1 MTRSR
6 AWPGGVALLLL
17 AGTGALG
24 QEAEDPLA
32 AALRDH
38 AYTFELRDGRL
49 EGEGGELLLREGRGA
64 RFFLIGEEHGVA
76 EIPAITSALFRA
88 LAPAGY
94 RHLAIE
100 VGDGLAERLEAA
112 VQGPDPLAGLV
123 AFYSDHW
130 PGAPFYVL
138 RTEAELLADAVA
150 AVRESGGGPPGTVP
164 ILWGLDYDIM
174 ADRHALGRLAELA
187 TTPAQTRAVER
198 TQARADSALDR
209 ALVEGNPGHFAM
221 FGAPPEWFSE
231 LRSAFDAA
239 PGTEADRILDQL
251 ESTLA
256 INRLFVSGQGWRSN
270 QRRAGW
276 NKRQLGRFWDRA
288 VRGGD
293 EAPRVMFKFGA
304 THVMRG
310 RTFTEVYDL
319 GSVASSLAD
328 VRGET
333 SFHVMMIGGPGTRHA
348 VMDPT
353 VLEYVPAPVG
363 IAGADWAAAF
373 VAQADPESW
382 TLYDLRPL
390 RPLAAAGRLGSL
402 AEGAE
407 KVIHGYDAL
416 VVLSGSTPNEAL
428 ELERR

>member
-1 MTRSR
+1 MTRLR
-6 AWPGGVALLLL
+6 TWPGAVALLLI
-17 AGTGALG
+17 AGSGVVG
-24 QEAEDPLA
+24 QEADPLA
-32 AALRDH
+32 AALRNH

-49 EGEGGELLLREGRGA
+49 EGEGGELLLTEGRRA

-76 EIPAITSALFRA
+76 EIPEIASALFRA

-100 VGDGLAERLEAA
+100 VGDGLAERLEEAA
-112 VQGPDPLAGLV
+112 REPDPVAGLV
-123 AFYSDHW
+123 GFYSDHW

-138 RTEAELLADAVA
+138 RTEAQLLVDAVA
-150 AVRESGGGPPGTVP
+150 AAGEVDRGGPDTVP
-164 ILWGLDYDIM
+164 VLWGLDYDIM
-174 ADRHALGRLAELA
+174 ADRHALERLAELA
-187 TTPAQTRAVER
+187 TTRAEAEAVER
-198 TQARADSALDR
+198 TRARADSAMDR
-209 ALVEGNPGHFAM
+209 ALAEGNPGHFAM

-231 LRSAFDAA
+231 LRSAFDPA
-239 PGTEADRILDQL
+239 PGTEAVRILDQL
-251 ESTLA
+251 EETLA

-270 QRRAGW
+270 QRRAEW

-288 VRGGD
+288 ASGGD
-293 EAPRVMFKFGA
+293 DGPRVMFKFGA

-310 RTFTEVYDL
+310 RTFTDVYDL
-319 GSVASSLAD
+319 GTVASALAD
-328 VRGET
+328 ARGET

-373 VAQADPESW
+373 VAQADPERW

-390 RPLAAAGRLGSL
+390 RPLAAAGRLGTL
-402 AEGAE
+402 ASSTE

-428 ELERR
+428 ALERR